1 MVILIMCDMQGANKS
16 RLILENISLKHC
28 ALSPLQ
34 RERERETAEGTESG
48 NKFQCQIQVRSNK
61 SSLIMMLM
69 LPFSPSIE
77 RRSRAHFP
85 HFFILYFV
93 FMMIVLCSIR
103 SARLSRSCSGKV
115 VITSGLMFRNQLFN
129 LIERNDEENVAIAV
143 CTIVASS
150 LIEFAIIPFSKQ
162 SMVSL
167 APESVFSH

>member
-1 MVILIMCDMQGANKS
+1 
-16 RLILENISLKHC
+16 
-28 ALSPLQ
+28 
-34 RERERETAEGTESG
+34 
-48 NKFQCQIQVRSNK
+48 
-61 SSLIMMLM
+61 
-69 LPFSPSIE
+69 
-77 RRSRAHFP
+77 
-85 HFFILYFV
+85 
-93 FMMIVLCSIR
+93 MIVLCSIR